1 MSDKRS
7 AERARLRRAE
17 VARDSPW
24 LTRDEAA
31 AYAGVSPTVIWSLVN
46 TGALKS
52 YLPLGASEDSP
63 RRVVFKGDVDELIKS
78 RVVKAPFASLVAAG
92 VVDVTAVLPE
102 GARA

>member
-1 MSDKRS
+1 MS
-7 AERARLRRAE
+7 AESRRAE
-17 VARDSPW
+17 VARTSPW
-24 LTRDEAA
+24 MTRDEAA
-31 AYAGVSPTVIWSLVN
+31 AYAGVRRDVIYSLVK

-92 VVDVTAVLPE
+92 AVDVFAALPD
-102 GARA
+102 GMCA

>member
-1 MSDKRS
+1 MSGSTK
-7 AERARLRRAE
+7 AERARERRAQ

-52 YLPLGASEDSP
+52 YLPLGAGPGSK
-63 RRVVFKGDVDELIKS
+63 RRIVFKGDVDELIRG
-78 RVVKAPFASLVAAG
+78 RVVKAPYASLVAAG
-92 VVDVTAVLPE
+92 AVDVAAVLPE
-102 GARA
+102 GKCA